1 MFTTLTLSS
10 LVLASVPAILAQSV
24 GTGSCTDV
32 HIFIARGWNEDC
44 KYSNHSIDYDGFAS

>member
-1 MFTTLTLSS
+1 MSAKLTLSS
-10 LVLASVPAILAQSV
+10 LLLASVPAVLAQSV

-44 KYSNHSIDYDGFAS
+44 E

>member
-1 MFTTLTLSS
+1 MPSKITLSS
-10 LVLASVPAILAQSV
+10 LILAAAPIIVAQSV

-44 KYSNHSIDYDGFAS
+44 K